1 MFSQEDPYE
10 ILGVPRNADLTQVR
24 QAFREAVL
32 RCHPDL
38 CREDPKGAERE
49 FRKLVRAYE
58 AVLEDLEAGESRAA
72 GAARPPRTLTPQDLA
87 LMDARQYL
95 CVVDGPGTAGR
106 RGPMGAWKHT
116 SPMRDESALFAILW
130 LVALVLSLLG
140 TLLLAGGLL
149 TGGPADGPGPGTM
162 LLLVFTPL
170 VIYTA
175 MLAGSL
181 AIVFLTRK
189 VVWLVFGFRWRRAL
203 PAPAMG
209 PDLPTPV
216 PNDKLPIWHS

>member
-1 MFSQEDPYE
+1 MFSQEGPYKV
-10 ILGVPRNADLTQVR
+10 LGVSRKADLAQVR

-38 CREDPKGAERE
+38 CREDPSGAERE

-58 AVLEDLEAGESRAA
+58 AVLEDLEAAESRAS
-72 GAARPPRTLTPQDLA
+72 GAPKPPQTLTPQDLA

-95 CVVDGPGTAGR
+95 SVVDGPGTAGR
-106 RGPMGAWKHT
+106 RRPMGAWKHT
-116 SPMRDESALFAILW
+116 SPMRNESALFAVLW
-130 LVALVLSLLG
+130 LVALVLSILG

-149 TGGPADGPGPGTM
+149 AGCRADGPGPGTM
-162 LLLVFTPL
+162 VLLVITPL

-181 AIVFLTRK
+181 AIVLLTRK
-189 VVWLVFGFRWRRAL
+189 VVWLIFGLRWRRAL
-203 PAPAMG
+203 PAPARG
-209 PDLPTPV
+209 PDLPAPLPT
-216 PNDKLPIWHS
+216 DKLPDWNS